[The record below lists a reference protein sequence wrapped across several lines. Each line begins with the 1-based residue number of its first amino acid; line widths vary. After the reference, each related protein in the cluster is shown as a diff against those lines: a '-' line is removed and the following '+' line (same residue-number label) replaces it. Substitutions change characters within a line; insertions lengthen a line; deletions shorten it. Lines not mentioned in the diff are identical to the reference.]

1 MQLSATYYERRSAII
16 SGKSAPT
23 ADGIAA
29 GEEESKKNNEDYEAL
44 PSDSSDTAPI
54 KSFWLTALHNHP
66 VLDELIT
73 DRDVEALSHLEDIK
87 LNYISGTKQEGYKL
101 SFYFSPNEVFE
112 DSVLEKSYFFKE
124 DIDWEGNLIYDR
136 AVGTTIKWKE
146 GKDLTKEVE
155 VKKQRNKSKN
165 ITSCF
170 LLYYLTD

>member
-23 ADGIAA
+23 ADEIAA

-87 LNYISGTKQEGYKL
+87 LNYISCTKQEGYKL